1 MKRLTKSALVL
12 LALTALP
19 AALAYGQNT
28 IPPVYD
34 ATGAMMTAIAP
45 QPTANPR
52 AYPWVYDA
60 TGAMQAAVAPQPARL
75 GEAPVLQADLV
86 EASRIARLE
95 AQADAAVQAEVDRTY
110 GHVDLP
116 TSQDTLAAASLSERL
131 EAQGN
136 STSQDTLPPVYD
148 ATGAMLIALEP
159 GPLEGN
165 MAAVESRTVPDNGL
179 IDPVERAYIERAMTN
194 TLAYTATTTNPNA
207 ATQGIAGYI
216 EAHEAVNVQPAI
228 PSVYDATGVM
238 QAAIVQS
245 SEADAAALATPSVAS
260 APSAVP
266 STELIVGVGLLAA
279 ASLIGAWMLNHRP
292 ATRQHGPR
300 HV

>member
-116 TSQDTLAAASLSERL
+116 TSQDA
-131 EAQGN
+131 
-136 STSQDTLPPVYD
+136 LPPVYD

-179 IDPVERAYIERAMTN
+179 VDPVERAYIERAMQVQG
-194 TLAYTATTTNPNA
+194 YTTTLG
-207 ATQGIAGYI
+207 T
-216 EAHEAVNVQPAI
+216 I
-228 PSVYDATGVM
+228 PPVYDATGVM
-238 QAAIVQS
+238 QAAVVQS
-245 SEADAAALATPSVAS
+245 SEANVAVVQSPQTDAAVVAPPTSAAPRAEPSIYLVIG
-260 APSAVP
+260 
-266 STELIVGVGLLAA
+266 LGLLAA
-279 ASLIGAWMLNHRP
+279 AALVGARMLSHRP
-292 ATRQHGPR
+292 ATRHHGPR